1 MDVLICYARRC
12 KFIYAYLSILGILSS
27 LMAEK
32 AIAQDTLQLPADTP
46 PPVLPLPQEPAPVR
60 PLPPLEDVLP
70 PPQTSPPGSQ
80 LTPEQIPGTVV
91 LKRIEVEGST
101 VFTEEELAEILEPYT
116 LRPVTFV
123 ELLEVQRAI
132 TQLYV
137 ENGYIT
143 SGAFIP
149 PQEIEDR
156 VLRVRAIEGSVE
168 SIEITGLE
176 RLNSDYVRSRL
187 KIATD
192 APLNREKLL
201 NALQLLQLDP
211 LIANLTA
218 ELDPGITPGN
228 SILSVEIEEANVF
241 NLQLA
246 FDNNRA
252 PSVGTDRFSVGLSQ
266 GNLFGFGDRFSLSYS
281 TTEGSDAINDF
292 TYTIPLNPQNGTFS
306 FSYLHSDS
314 EIIEEPFDDFN
325 IESTRN
331 SYQATYRQP
340 LYQTPNQEFALGFT
354 FTRDESEVE
363 YEPFLDGEVEPFP
376 SRGAEP
382 DGQTKISALRFS
394 QEYTSRD
401 LSQVFALRSQFSF
414 GIDVFDPTTSNI
426 KNVPDSKFFTWRGQA
441 QYLRLLSPE
450 TTLLLRLDTQ
460 LANDPLVPIEQF
472 SIGGAFTVRGYRQDA
487 LLADNGIFASTELR
501 TSLVR
506 FSESSVL
513 QLTPFVD
520 VGHVWNTNDVNE
532 FEDTLLS
539 IGVGLRLLISDFLI
553 ARIDYGIPLLD
564 NDDTDETLQ
573 ENGIHFSIEA
583 NLF

>member
-1 MDVLICYARRC
+1 MT
-12 KFIYAYLSILGILSS
+12 KFIYAYLPILGILSS
-27 LMAEK
+27 LVAVD
-32 AIAQDTLQLPADTP
+32 AIAQTPQLPEDTP
-46 PPVLPLPQEPAPVR
+46 PPVLPLPEEPAPVQ

-70 PPQTSPPGSQ
+70 EPETPPPGSQ
-80 LTPEQIPGTVV
+80 LTPEQIPGTIV
-91 LKRIEVEGST
+91 LKRIDVEGST
-101 VFTEEELAEILEPYT
+101 VFTEEELQEIVEPYT
-116 LRPVTFV
+116 LRPVTFA
-123 ELLEVQRAI
+123 ELLEVQEAI

-149 PQEIEDR
+149 PQAIADR
-156 VLRVRAIEGSVE
+156 VLRVQAIEGSVE

-176 RLNSDYVRSRL
+176 RLNSNYVRSRL
-187 KIATD
+187 QIATD
-192 APLNREKLL
+192 APLKREKLL

-228 SILSVEIEEANVF
+228 SILSVEIEEADVF

-266 GNLFGFGDRFSLSYS
+266 GNVLGFGDRFSLNYS
-281 TTEGSDAINDF
+281 TTEGSDAINDL

-340 LYQTPNQEFALGFT
+340 LYQTPNEEFALGFT

-363 YEPFLDGEVEPFP
+363 FREPNSGEVIPFP
-376 SRGAEP
+376 SRGAEL

-394 QEYTSRD
+394 QEYTSRNQF
-401 LSQVFALRSQFSF
+401 QVFALRSQFSL
-414 GIDVFDPTTSNI
+414 GIDAFDPTTSNI
-426 KNVPDSKFFTWRGQA
+426 KNIPDSEFLTWRGQA
-441 QYLRLLSPE
+441 QYLRLLSSE

-460 LANDPLVPIEQF
+460 FANDPLVPIEQF

-487 LLADNGIFASTELR
+487 LLADNGVFASAEIR
-501 TSLVR
+501 TPLVR

-520 VGHVWNTNDVNE
+520 IGHVWNTNDVNE
-532 FEDTLLS
+532 FDDTLLS
-539 IGVGLRLLISDFLI
+539 LGVGLRLLVSDFLT
-553 ARIDYGIPLLD
+553 ARIDWGIPLLD
-564 NDDTDETLQ
+564 NNDTDETLQ